1 MLSFLGALAGA
12 GAAAWVALRGQHQ
25 DARGEW
31 RLRLDRAIDLV
42 TAPTQ
47 VEQQIGDELLA
58 DLIESDLGS
67 EEDRGLAR
75 RIARIRLG
83 QQLGAATPGAHPV
96 DLALLPGDNG
106 RCRRGGGPMTAT
118 SQPEGILRLPSSTV
132 RLARALVRDAQRR
145 GTRENSRVEDAA
157 RTPLPDDSAR

>member
-1 MLSFLGALAGA
+1 MLENLKFSQKLLLMPAVAGVAFVLIVVMTWWVPVLSFVGALAGA
-12 GAAAWVALRGQHQ
+12 ATAAWVALRGQHQ

-42 TAPTQ
+42 TAPTL

-83 QQLGAATPGAHPV
+83 QQLGAATPGASTV

-106 RCRRGGGPMTAT
+106 PVD
-118 SQPEGILRLPSSTV
+118 E
-132 RLARALVRDAQRR
+132 
-145 GTRENSRVEDAA
+145 EED
-157 RTPLPDDSAR
+157 R

>member
-1 MLSFLGALAGA
+1 MPVLSFVGALVGA
-12 GAAAWVALRGQHQ
+12 GTAAWVALRGQHQ

-42 TAPTQ
+42 TAPTD
-47 VEQQIGDELLA
+47 VERQIGDELLA

-67 EEDRGLAR
+67 DEDRGLAR

-83 QQLGAATPGAHPV
+83 QQLGAADTGRRQV

-106 RCRRGGGPMTAT
+106 SVDEQEDR
-118 SQPEGILRLPSSTV
+118 
-132 RLARALVRDAQRR
+132 
-145 GTRENSRVEDAA
+145 SR
-157 RTPLPDDSAR
+157 

>member
-1 MLSFLGALAGA
+1 MTWWVPVLSFLGALAGA
-12 GAAAWVALRGQHQ
+12 AAAAWVALRGQHQ

-42 TAPTQ
+42 TAPSQ

-106 RCRRGGGPMTAT
+106 RVD
-118 SQPEGILRLPSSTV
+118 E
-132 RLARALVRDAQRR
+132 
-145 GTRENSRVEDAA
+145 EEEEED
-157 RTPLPDDSAR
+157 R

>member
-1 MLSFLGALAGA
+1 MSWWVPVLSFVGALVGA
-12 GAAAWVALRGQHQ
+12 GTAGWVALRGQHQ

-42 TAPTQ
+42 TASTD
-47 VEQQIGDELLA
+47 VERQIGDELLA

-67 EEDRGLAR
+67 DEYRTLAR

-83 QQLGAATPGAHPV
+83 QQLGGGTATGRV

-106 RCRRGGGPMTAT
+106 
-118 SQPEGILRLPSSTV
+118 SVDEQ
-132 RLARALVRDAQRR
+132 
-145 GTRENSRVEDAA
+145 EDQE
-157 RTPLPDDSAR
+157 P

>member
-1 MLSFLGALAGA
+1 MTWWVPVLSFLGALAGA

-42 TAPTQ
+42 TAPSQ

-67 EEDRGLAR
+67 DEDRGLAR

-83 QQLGAATPGAHPV
+83 EQLGAAKPGVQPV

-106 RCRRGGGPMTAT
+106 RVD
-118 SQPEGILRLPSSTV
+118 E
-132 RLARALVRDAQRR
+132 
-145 GTRENSRVEDAA
+145 EED
-157 RTPLPDDSAR
+157 R

>member
-1 MLSFLGALAGA
+1 MSWWVPVLSFVGALVGA
-12 GAAAWVALRGQHQ
+12 GTAGWVALRGQHQ

-42 TAPTQ
+42 TASTD
-47 VEQQIGDELLA
+47 VERQIGDELLA

-83 QQLGAATPGAHPV
+83 QQLGAATPDAHPV

-106 RCRRGGGPMTAT
+106 PVD
-118 SQPEGILRLPSSTV
+118 E
-132 RLARALVRDAQRR
+132 
-145 GTRENSRVEDAA
+145 EED
-157 RTPLPDDSAR
+157 R